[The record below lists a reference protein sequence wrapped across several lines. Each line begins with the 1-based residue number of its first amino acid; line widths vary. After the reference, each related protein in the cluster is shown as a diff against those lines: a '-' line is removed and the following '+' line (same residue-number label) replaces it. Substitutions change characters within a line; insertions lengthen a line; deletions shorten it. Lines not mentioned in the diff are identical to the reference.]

1 MHTLCKL
8 PFFGVAEVSG
18 ADAAEFLHSQ
28 LSNHILD
35 LQPGEACFATYNSP
49 RGRVL
54 ANMLVLRR
62 ADRFLLVMAADLL
75 EATIKRLRMFV
86 LRSKTVFHTDSAW
99 QVYGQSGADT
109 GDLIRLEDKGKQPVT
124 VQRQVKDA
132 QGNVIGS
139 EKIQTERNVFA
150 IDVLERASVRQ
161 PENPIHFD
169 KVPLP
174 DEAVHLR
181 SETEKLQKRAETPEQ
196 HAAAD
201 RAAADVETAVA
212 EQRAQPDA
220 GQSAGNMEA
229 ARNAYQQ
236 KATQLSAEAKSNL
249 DAVHALIAKA
259 AENMSDRQS
268 ADKIMLNFYRNAP
281 DYMRGTDFELGKYLS
296 SATQQTK
303 TQQSSAPQQNDDME
317 IDR

>member
-75 EATIKRLRMFV
+75 DATIKRLRMFV

-109 GDLIRLEDKGKQPVT
+109 GADAAALKFAAEEDDNGLITLALAG
-124 VQRQVKDA
+124 
-132 QGNVIGS
+132 GNCILLS
-139 EKIQTERNVFA
+139 TA
-150 IDVLERASVRQ
+150 
-161 PENPIHFD
+161 
-169 KVPLP
+169 PLP
-174 DEAVHLR
+174 DADHPAAAEAWQAAEILQGRPWISQPTAESCVAQMLNQHLLGGVHFKKGCYPGQEIIARAQYRGQVRRGMAVCR
-181 SETEKLQKRAETPEQ
+181 SAQPVAVGSKVEADGEEVGIVINSAAHDEAFVLLAVIKHGAAGKALQAGGQALQTLKLLFETE
-196 HAAAD
+196 AD
-201 RAAADVETAVA
+201 E
-212 EQRAQPDA
+212 
-220 GQSAGNMEA
+220 
-229 ARNAYQQ
+229 
-236 KATQLSAEAKSNL
+236 
-249 DAVHALIAKA
+249 
-259 AENMSDRQS
+259 
-268 ADKIMLNFYRNAP
+268 
-281 DYMRGTDFELGKYLS
+281 
-296 SATQQTK
+296 
-303 TQQSSAPQQNDDME
+303 
-317 IDR
+317 

>member
-109 GDLIRLEDKGKQPVT
+109 GADAAALKFAVEEGDNGLITLVLAG
-124 VQRQVKDA
+124 
-132 QGNVIGS
+132 GN
-139 EKIQTERNVFA
+139 RM
-150 IDVLERASVRQ
+150 VLS
-161 PENPIHFD
+161 PS
-169 KVPLP
+169 PLP
-174 DEAVHLR
+174 DTDHPAAAEAWQAAEILQGRPWISQPTAESCVAQMLNQHLLGGVHFKKGCYPGQEIIARAQYRGQVRRGMAVCR
-181 SETEKLQKRAETPEQ
+181 STQPVAVGSKVEADGEEVGIVINSAAHDGAFVLLAVIKHGAAGKALQAGGQALQTLKLLFETE
-196 HAAAD
+196 AD
-201 RAAADVETAVA
+201 E
-212 EQRAQPDA
+212 
-220 GQSAGNMEA
+220 
-229 ARNAYQQ
+229 
-236 KATQLSAEAKSNL
+236 
-249 DAVHALIAKA
+249 
-259 AENMSDRQS
+259 
-268 ADKIMLNFYRNAP
+268 
-281 DYMRGTDFELGKYLS
+281 
-296 SATQQTK
+296 
-303 TQQSSAPQQNDDME
+303 
-317 IDR
+317 

>member
-18 ADAAEFLHSQ
+18 TDAAEFLHSQ

-109 GDLIRLEDKGKQPVT
+109 GADAAALKFAAEEGDNGLIMLVLAG
-124 VQRQVKDA
+124 
-132 QGNVIGS
+132 GN
-139 EKIQTERNVFA
+139 RM
-150 IDVLERASVRQ
+150 VLSPA
-161 PENPIHFD
+161 
-169 KVPLP
+169 PLP
-174 DEAVHLR
+174 DADYPAAAEAWQAAEILQGRPWISQPTAESCVAQMLNQHLLGGVHFKKGCYPGQEIIARAQYRGQVRRGMAVCR
-181 SETEKLQKRAETPEQ
+181 SAMPVAVGSKVEADGEEVGIVINSAAHDEAFVLLAVIKHGAAGKALQAGGQALQTLKLLFETE
-196 HAAAD
+196 AD
-201 RAAADVETAVA
+201 E
-212 EQRAQPDA
+212 
-220 GQSAGNMEA
+220 
-229 ARNAYQQ
+229 
-236 KATQLSAEAKSNL
+236 
-249 DAVHALIAKA
+249 
-259 AENMSDRQS
+259 
-268 ADKIMLNFYRNAP
+268 
-281 DYMRGTDFELGKYLS
+281 
-296 SATQQTK
+296 
-303 TQQSSAPQQNDDME
+303 
-317 IDR
+317 

>member
-109 GDLIRLEDKGKQPVT
+109 GTDAAALKFAAEEDDNGLITLALAG
-124 VQRQVKDA
+124 
-132 QGNVIGS
+132 GN
-139 EKIQTERNVFA
+139 RM
-150 IDVLERASVRQ
+150 VLSPA
-161 PENPIHFD
+161 
-169 KVPLP
+169 PLP
-174 DEAVHLR
+174 DADRPAEAWQAAEILQGRPWISQPTVESCVAQMLNQHLLGGVHFKKGCYPGQEIIARAQYRGQVRRGMAVCR
-181 SETEKLQKRAETPEQ
+181 SAMPVAVGSKVEADGEEVGIVINSAAHDGAFVLLAVIKHGAAGKALQAGGQTLQTLKLLFETE
-196 HAAAD
+196 AD
-201 RAAADVETAVA
+201 E
-212 EQRAQPDA
+212 
-220 GQSAGNMEA
+220 
-229 ARNAYQQ
+229 
-236 KATQLSAEAKSNL
+236 
-249 DAVHALIAKA
+249 
-259 AENMSDRQS
+259 
-268 ADKIMLNFYRNAP
+268 
-281 DYMRGTDFELGKYLS
+281 
-296 SATQQTK
+296 
-303 TQQSSAPQQNDDME
+303 
-317 IDR
+317 

>member
-8 PFFGVAEVSG
+8 PFCGVAEVSG

-109 GDLIRLEDKGKQPVT
+109 GVDAAALKFAAEEGDNGLITLTLAG
-124 VQRQVKDA
+124 
-132 QGNVIGS
+132 GN
-139 EKIQTERNVFA
+139 RM
-150 IDVLERASVRQ
+150 VLSPA
-161 PENPIHFD
+161 
-169 KVPLP
+169 PLP
-174 DEAVHLR
+174 DTDCPAAAEAWQAAEILQGRPWISQPTVESCVAQMLNQHLLGGVHFKKGCYPGQEIIARAQYRGQVRRGMAVCR
-181 SETEKLQKRAETPEQ
+181 SAQPVAVGSKVEADGEEVGIVINSAAHDEAFVLLAVIKHGAAGKALQAGGQALQTLKLLFETE
-196 HAAAD
+196 AD
-201 RAAADVETAVA
+201 E
-212 EQRAQPDA
+212 
-220 GQSAGNMEA
+220 
-229 ARNAYQQ
+229 
-236 KATQLSAEAKSNL
+236 
-249 DAVHALIAKA
+249 
-259 AENMSDRQS
+259 
-268 ADKIMLNFYRNAP
+268 
-281 DYMRGTDFELGKYLS
+281 
-296 SATQQTK
+296 
-303 TQQSSAPQQNDDME
+303 
-317 IDR
+317 

>member
-62 ADRFLLVMAADLL
+62 ADHFLLVMSADLL

-109 GDLIRLEDKGKQPVT
+109 GADAAALKFAAEEGDNGLITLALAG
-124 VQRQVKDA
+124 
-132 QGNVIGS
+132 GN
-139 EKIQTERNVFA
+139 RM
-150 IDVLERASVRQ
+150 VLSAA
-161 PENPIHFD
+161 
-169 KVPLP
+169 PLP
-174 DEAVHLR
+174 DADCPAAAEAWQAAEILQGRPWISQPTVESCVAQMLNQHLLGGVHFKKGCYPGQEIIARAQYRGQVRRGMAVCR
-181 SETEKLQKRAETPEQ
+181 SAQPVAVGSRVEADGEEVGIVINSAAHDGAFVLLAVIKHGAAGKALQADSQDLQTLKLLFETE
-196 HAAAD
+196 
-201 RAAADVETAVA
+201 
-212 EQRAQPDA
+212 
-220 GQSAGNMEA
+220 
-229 ARNAYQQ
+229 
-236 KATQLSAEAKSNL
+236 
-249 DAVHALIAKA
+249 
-259 AENMSDRQS
+259 SD
-268 ADKIMLNFYRNAP
+268 
-281 DYMRGTDFELGKYLS
+281 E
-296 SATQQTK
+296 
-303 TQQSSAPQQNDDME
+303 
-317 IDR
+317 

>member
-62 ADRFLLVMAADLL
+62 ADRFLLVMGADLL

-109 GDLIRLEDKGKQPVT
+109 GVDAAALKFAAEEGDNGLIMLDFAG
-124 VQRQVKDA
+124 
-132 QGNVIGS
+132 GN
-139 EKIQTERNVFA
+139 RM
-150 IDVLERASVRQ
+150 VLSPA
-161 PENPIHFD
+161 
-169 KVPLP
+169 PLP
-174 DEAVHLR
+174 DADHPAEAEAWQAAEILQGRPWISQPTVESCVAQMLNQHLLGGVHFKKGCYPGQEIIARAQYRGQVRRGMAVCR
-181 SETEKLQKRAETPEQ
+181 SAQPVAVGSKVEADGEEVGIVINSAAHDGAFVLLAVIKHGAAGKALQAGGQALQTLKLLFETE
-196 HAAAD
+196 AD
-201 RAAADVETAVA
+201 E
-212 EQRAQPDA
+212 
-220 GQSAGNMEA
+220 
-229 ARNAYQQ
+229 
-236 KATQLSAEAKSNL
+236 
-249 DAVHALIAKA
+249 
-259 AENMSDRQS
+259 
-268 ADKIMLNFYRNAP
+268 
-281 DYMRGTDFELGKYLS
+281 
-296 SATQQTK
+296 
-303 TQQSSAPQQNDDME
+303 
-317 IDR
+317 

>member
-62 ADRFLLVMAADLL
+62 ADRFLLVIAADLL

-109 GDLIRLEDKGKQPVT
+109 GAAAAALKFAAEEGDNGLITLVLAG
-124 VQRQVKDA
+124 
-132 QGNVIGS
+132 GN
-139 EKIQTERNVFA
+139 RM
-150 IDVLERASVRQ
+150 VLSPA
-161 PENPIHFD
+161 
-169 KVPLP
+169 PLP
-174 DEAVHLR
+174 DADCPAAAEAWQAAEILQGRPWISQPTVESCVAQMLNQHLLGGVHFKKGCYPGQEIIARAQYRGQVRRGMAVCCSAQPVAVGSKVEADGEEVGIVINSAAHDEAFVLLAVIKHGAAGKALQAGGQALQTLKLLF
-181 SETEKLQKRAETPEQ
+181 ETE
-196 HAAAD
+196 AD
-201 RAAADVETAVA
+201 E
-212 EQRAQPDA
+212 
-220 GQSAGNMEA
+220 
-229 ARNAYQQ
+229 
-236 KATQLSAEAKSNL
+236 
-249 DAVHALIAKA
+249 
-259 AENMSDRQS
+259 
-268 ADKIMLNFYRNAP
+268 
-281 DYMRGTDFELGKYLS
+281 
-296 SATQQTK
+296 
-303 TQQSSAPQQNDDME
+303 
-317 IDR
+317 

>member
-109 GDLIRLEDKGKQPVT
+109 GADAAALKFAAEEGDNGLITLVLAG
-124 VQRQVKDA
+124 
-132 QGNVIGS
+132 GN
-139 EKIQTERNVFA
+139 RM
-150 IDVLERASVRQ
+150 VLS
-161 PENPIHFD
+161 P
-169 KVPLP
+169 VPLP
-174 DEAVHLR
+174 DADHPAEAEAWQAAEILLGRPWISQPTVESCVAQMLNQHLLGGVHFKKGCYPGQEIIARAQYRGQVRRGMAVCR
-181 SETEKLQKRAETPEQ
+181 SAQPVAVGSKVEADGEEVGIVINSAAHDGAVVLLAVIKHGAAGKALQAGGQDLQTLKLLFETE
-196 HAAAD
+196 AD
-201 RAAADVETAVA
+201 E
-212 EQRAQPDA
+212 
-220 GQSAGNMEA
+220 
-229 ARNAYQQ
+229 
-236 KATQLSAEAKSNL
+236 
-249 DAVHALIAKA
+249 
-259 AENMSDRQS
+259 
-268 ADKIMLNFYRNAP
+268 
-281 DYMRGTDFELGKYLS
+281 
-296 SATQQTK
+296 
-303 TQQSSAPQQNDDME
+303 
-317 IDR
+317 

>member
-54 ANMLVLRR
+54 ANMLVLHR

-109 GDLIRLEDKGKQPVT
+109 GVDAAALKFAAEEGDNGLITLALAG
-124 VQRQVKDA
+124 
-132 QGNVIGS
+132 GNCM
-139 EKIQTERNVFA
+139 
-150 IDVLERASVRQ
+150 VLS
-161 PENPIHFD
+161 P
-169 KVPLP
+169 VPLP
-174 DEAVHLR
+174 DADHPAEAEAWQAAEILQGRPWISQPTVESCVAQMLNQHLLGGVHFKKGCYPGQEIIARAQYRGQVRRGMAVCR
-181 SETEKLQKRAETPEQ
+181 SAQPVAVGSKVEADGEEVGIVINSAAHDEAFVLLAVIKHGAAGKTLQAGGQALQTLKLLFETE
-196 HAAAD
+196 AD
-201 RAAADVETAVA
+201 E
-212 EQRAQPDA
+212 
-220 GQSAGNMEA
+220 
-229 ARNAYQQ
+229 
-236 KATQLSAEAKSNL
+236 
-249 DAVHALIAKA
+249 
-259 AENMSDRQS
+259 
-268 ADKIMLNFYRNAP
+268 
-281 DYMRGTDFELGKYLS
+281 
-296 SATQQTK
+296 
-303 TQQSSAPQQNDDME
+303 
-317 IDR
+317 

>member
-109 GDLIRLEDKGKQPVT
+109 GADAAALKFAVEEGDNGLITLALAG
-124 VQRQVKDA
+124 
-132 QGNVIGS
+132 GN
-139 EKIQTERNVFA
+139 RM
-150 IDVLERASVRQ
+150 VL
-161 PENPIHFD
+161 NPA
-169 KVPLP
+169 PLP
-174 DEAVHLR
+174 DADHPAAAEAWQAAEILQGRPWISQPTAESCVAQMLNQHLLGGVHFKKGCYPGQEIIARAQYRGQVRRGMAVCR
-181 SETEKLQKRAETPEQ
+181 STQPVAVGSKVEADGEEVGIVINSAAHDGAFVLLAVIKHGAAGKALQAGGQALQTLKLLFETE
-196 HAAAD
+196 AD
-201 RAAADVETAVA
+201 E
-212 EQRAQPDA
+212 
-220 GQSAGNMEA
+220 
-229 ARNAYQQ
+229 
-236 KATQLSAEAKSNL
+236 
-249 DAVHALIAKA
+249 
-259 AENMSDRQS
+259 
-268 ADKIMLNFYRNAP
+268 
-281 DYMRGTDFELGKYLS
+281 
-296 SATQQTK
+296 
-303 TQQSSAPQQNDDME
+303 
-317 IDR
+317 

>member
-35 LQPGEACFATYNSP
+35 LQPGETCFATYNSP

-109 GDLIRLEDKGKQPVT
+109 GADAAALKFAADEADNGLITLALAG
-124 VQRQVKDA
+124 
-132 QGNVIGS
+132 GN
-139 EKIQTERNVFA
+139 RM
-150 IDVLERASVRQ
+150 VLS
-161 PENPIHFD
+161 PE
-169 KVPLP
+169 PLP
-174 DEAVHLR
+174 DADCPAAAEAWQAAEILQGRPWISRPTVESCVAQMLNQHLLGGVHFKKGCYPGQEIIARAQYRGQVRRGMAVCR
-181 SETEKLQKRAETPEQ
+181 SAQPVAVGSKVEADGEEVGIVINSAAHDGAFVLLAVIKHGAAGKDLQAGGQALQTLKLLFETE
-196 HAAAD
+196 AA
-201 RAAADVETAVA
+201 
-212 EQRAQPDA
+212 
-220 GQSAGNMEA
+220 G
-229 ARNAYQQ
+229 
-236 KATQLSAEAKSNL
+236 
-249 DAVHALIAKA
+249 
-259 AENMSDRQS
+259 
-268 ADKIMLNFYRNAP
+268 
-281 DYMRGTDFELGKYLS
+281 
-296 SATQQTK
+296 
-303 TQQSSAPQQNDDME
+303 
-317 IDR
+317 

>member
-86 LRSKTVFHTDSAW
+86 LRSKTVFHTDSVW

-109 GDLIRLEDKGKQPVT
+109 DADATALKFAAEEGDNGLITLVL
-124 VQRQVKDA
+124 A
-132 QGNVIGS
+132 SGN
-139 EKIQTERNVFA
+139 RM
-150 IDVLERASVRQ
+150 VLS
-161 PENPIHFD
+161 PS
-169 KVPLP
+169 PLP
-174 DEAVHLR
+174 DADRPAEAWQAAEILQGRPWISQPTVESCVAQMLNQHLLGGVHFKKGCYPGQEIIARAQYRGQVRRGMAVCCSAMPVAVGSKVEADGEEVGIVINSAVHDGAFVLLAVIKHGAAGKALQAGGQALQTLKLLFET
-181 SETEKLQKRAETPEQ
+181 SET
-196 HAAAD
+196 
-201 RAAADVETAVA
+201 
-212 EQRAQPDA
+212 
-220 GQSAGNMEA
+220 
-229 ARNAYQQ
+229 
-236 KATQLSAEAKSNL
+236 
-249 DAVHALIAKA
+249 
-259 AENMSDRQS
+259 
-268 ADKIMLNFYRNAP
+268 
-281 DYMRGTDFELGKYLS
+281 
-296 SATQQTK
+296 
-303 TQQSSAPQQNDDME
+303 
-317 IDR
+317 

>member
-86 LRSKTVFHTDSAW
+86 LRRKTVFHTDSVW

-109 GDLIRLEDKGKQPVT
+109 DADAAALKFAAEEGDNGLITLPLAG
-124 VQRQVKDA
+124 
-132 QGNVIGS
+132 GN
-139 EKIQTERNVFA
+139 RM
-150 IDVLERASVRQ
+150 VLRPA
-161 PENPIHFD
+161 
-169 KVPLP
+169 PLP
-174 DEAVHLR
+174 AAD
-181 SETEKLQKRAETPEQ
+181 PP
-196 HAAAD
+196 AAAD
-201 RAAADVETAVA
+201 ACHAAEILQGRPWISQPTVESCVA
-212 EQRAQPDA
+212 QMLNQHLLGGVHFKKGCYPGQEIIARAQYRGQVRRGMAVCRSAQPVAVGSKVEADGEEVGIVINSAAHDEAFVLLAVIKHGAA
-220 GQSAGNMEA
+220 GKALQAGGQALQTLKLLFETEA
-229 ARNAYQQ
+229 A
-236 KATQLSAEAKSNL
+236 E
-249 DAVHALIAKA
+249 
-259 AENMSDRQS
+259 
-268 ADKIMLNFYRNAP
+268 
-281 DYMRGTDFELGKYLS
+281 
-296 SATQQTK
+296 
-303 TQQSSAPQQNDDME
+303 
-317 IDR
+317 

>member
-109 GDLIRLEDKGKQPVT
+109 GTDAAALKFAAEEDDNGLITLALAG
-124 VQRQVKDA
+124 
-132 QGNVIGS
+132 GNRILLS
-139 EKIQTERNVFA
+139 
-150 IDVLERASVRQ
+150 S
-161 PENPIHFD
+161 
-169 KVPLP
+169 VPLP
-174 DEAVHLR
+174 DTDH
-181 SETEKLQKRAETPEQ
+181 
-196 HAAAD
+196 HAAAEAWQAAGILQGRPWISQPTVESCVAQMLNQHLLGGVHFKKGCYPGQEIIA
-201 RAAADVETAVA
+201 RAQYRGQVRRGMAVCRSAMPVAVGSKVEADGEEVGIVINSAAHDGAFVLLAVIKHGAAGKALQADSQDLQTLKLLFETEVA
-212 EQRAQPDA
+212 E
-220 GQSAGNMEA
+220 
-229 ARNAYQQ
+229 
-236 KATQLSAEAKSNL
+236 
-249 DAVHALIAKA
+249 
-259 AENMSDRQS
+259 
-268 ADKIMLNFYRNAP
+268 
-281 DYMRGTDFELGKYLS
+281 
-296 SATQQTK
+296 
-303 TQQSSAPQQNDDME
+303 
-317 IDR
+317 

>member
-75 EATIKRLRMFV
+75 DATIKRLRMFV

-109 GDLIRLEDKGKQPVT
+109 GADAAALKFAVEEGDNGLITLALAG
-124 VQRQVKDA
+124 
-132 QGNVIGS
+132 GN
-139 EKIQTERNVFA
+139 RM
-150 IDVLERASVRQ
+150 VLS
-161 PENPIHFD
+161 PT
-169 KVPLP
+169 PLP
-174 DEAVHLR
+174 DADHPAAAEAWQAAEILQGRPWISQPTVESCVAQMLNQHLLGGVHFKKGCYPGQEIIARAQYRGQVRRGMAVCR
-181 SETEKLQKRAETPEQ
+181 SAQPVAVGSKVEADGEEVGIVINSAAHDGAFVLLAVIKHGATGKALQAGGQALQTLKLLFETE
-196 HAAAD
+196 AD
-201 RAAADVETAVA
+201 E
-212 EQRAQPDA
+212 
-220 GQSAGNMEA
+220 
-229 ARNAYQQ
+229 
-236 KATQLSAEAKSNL
+236 
-249 DAVHALIAKA
+249 
-259 AENMSDRQS
+259 
-268 ADKIMLNFYRNAP
+268 
-281 DYMRGTDFELGKYLS
+281 
-296 SATQQTK
+296 
-303 TQQSSAPQQNDDME
+303 
-317 IDR
+317 

>member
-109 GDLIRLEDKGKQPVT
+109 GEDAAALKFAAEEGDNGLITLALAG
-124 VQRQVKDA
+124 
-132 QGNVIGS
+132 GN
-139 EKIQTERNVFA
+139 RM
-150 IDVLERASVRQ
+150 VLSPA
-161 PENPIHFD
+161 
-169 KVPLP
+169 PLP
-174 DEAVHLR
+174 DADHPAAAEAWQAAEILQGRPWISQPTVESCVAQMLNQHLLGGVHFKKGCYPGQEIIARAQYRGQVRRGMAVCR
-181 SETEKLQKRAETPEQ
+181 SAQLVAVGSKVEADGEEVGIVINSAAHDGAFVLLAVIKHGAAGKALQASGQALQTLKLLFETE
-196 HAAAD
+196 AD
-201 RAAADVETAVA
+201 E
-212 EQRAQPDA
+212 
-220 GQSAGNMEA
+220 
-229 ARNAYQQ
+229 
-236 KATQLSAEAKSNL
+236 
-249 DAVHALIAKA
+249 
-259 AENMSDRQS
+259 
-268 ADKIMLNFYRNAP
+268 
-281 DYMRGTDFELGKYLS
+281 
-296 SATQQTK
+296 
-303 TQQSSAPQQNDDME
+303 
-317 IDR
+317 